1 MKKWGSLDGF
11 EVYWVYTTQK
21 NHETHVSFVSDFI
34 LSHYCVTDRWFLSN
48 CSNLK
53 IFLLVEKKGDYL
65 YFFEVSEVQTCQK
78 NHETHVSFVLDLIF
92 IIALPIANVL
102 AITRSFYWLR
112 KSGTASTDLKS
123 MGCIQL
129 EKIKIHMSHMSQIW
143 NCPIFARPIDCFYV
157 VHWIT
162 FYWLLKRGQPCPF
175 WSLLGPDKSKNHE
188 THVSVS
194 YVSD

>member
-1 MKKWGSLDGF
+1 MDLKSLGSIQLKKIMR
-11 EVYWVYTTQK
+11 
-21 NHETHVSFVSDFI
+21 HM
-34 LSHYCVTDRWFLSN
+34 SHTSQIWFRL
-48 CSNLK
+48 
-53 IFLLVEKKGDYL
+53 
-65 YFFEVSEVQTCQK
+65 
-78 NHETHVSFVLDLIF
+78 
-92 IIALPIANVL
+92 IIALSIANVLAITRSLYWLRKSGAASMDLKSLGSIQLKKVMRHMSHTSQIWFCLIIALSIANVL

-112 KSGTASTDLKS
+112 KSWTASTDLKS

-129 EKIKIHMSHMSQIW
+129 EKIKIHMSHMCQIW

-162 FYWLLKRGQPCPF
+162 FYWLLKRGQPCLF

>member
-1 MKKWGSLDGF
+1 MSHTSQIWFCLIIALTIANVLATTRSFYWLRKSGATSADLKSLRSRHVKKIMRHMS
-11 EVYWVYTTQK
+11 
-21 NHETHVSFVSDFI
+21 H
-34 LSHYCVTDRWFLSN
+34 LSQIWFCL
-48 CSNLK
+48 
-53 IFLLVEKKGDYL
+53 
-65 YFFEVSEVQTCQK
+65 
-78 NHETHVSFVLDLIF
+78 
-92 IIALPIANVL
+92 IIALPIADILVNAV
-102 AITRSFYWLR
+102 TSRTFYWLR

-162 FYWLLKRGQPCPF
+162 FYWLLKRGQPCLF